1 MFLSIIRIIK
11 FSLQDITRNIWLS
24 IVTIT
29 ILTLALLSVN
39 LLLTVQAISQ
49 GAITAIKEKANISL
63 YIKVD
68 ASEENILNL
77 KKQISGMSL
86 VKTVEYTSKQEA
98 LNYFRDKNKNNPQVL
113 NALKELGWN
122 PLSPSLIISPSDVDR
137 SEELIEDMKNI
148 DSNIIESRD
157 FSNNSAL
164 LSKINNITSKI
175 NDAAMVLIAI
185 FVLTSMLVAYNSIKV
200 AIYIHRRE
208 IEIMRLV
215 GSPNSFIYMPF
226 MMSAVIYALCATLL
240 IIALFYPFLSLLQ
253 PYLEVFFT
261 GYNIN
266 IVSYFVDNFLMI
278 FGVQFLVAAFISIL
292 SSWLAI
298 RRYARV

>member
-1 MFLSIIRIIK
+1 MFLSMIRIIK

-29 ILTLALLSVN
+29 ILALALLSVN
-39 LLLTVQAISQ
+39 MLLTVQAVSQ
-49 GAITAIKEKANISL
+49 GAVKAIKEKANISL
-63 YIKVD
+63 YIKAD
-68 ASEENILNL
+68 ASEENILSL
-77 KKQISGMSL
+77 KKQISSMAL
-86 VKTVEYTSKQEA
+86 VKSVQYTSKQDA
-98 LNYFRDKNKNNPQVL
+98 LNYFRDHNKNNPQVL

-122 PLSPSLIISPSDVDR
+122 PLSPSLIISPGDVDK
-137 SEELIEDMKNI
+137 SEDLINDIKKI
-148 DSNIIESRD
+148 DSDIIESRD

-164 LSKINNITSKI
+164 LSKINSITSKI

-226 MMSAVIYALCATLL
+226 MISAVIYALCATML

-266 IVSYFVDNFLMI
+266 IVSYFVENFWPV
-278 FGVQFLVAAFISIL
+278 FGVQFLGVAAISIL

>member
-1 MFLSIIRIIK
+1 M
-11 FSLQDITRNIWLS
+11 QDITRNIWLS
-24 IVTIT
+24 IVTTT

-39 LLLTVQAISQ
+39 LLLTVQAISH
-49 GAITAIKEKANISL
+49 TAIMAVKEKANISL
-63 YIKVD
+63 YMKVD
-68 ASEENILNL
+68 ASEENIINL
-77 KKQISGMSL
+77 RKQISGMAL
-86 VKTVEYTSKQEA
+86 VKTVQYTSKAEA
-98 LNYFRDKNKNNPQVL
+98 LNYFREKNKNNPQVL

-122 PLSPSLIISPSDVDR
+122 PLSPSLIISPNDVDR
-137 SEELIEDMKNI
+137 SEELIEDIKKI
-148 DSNIIESRD
+148 DSDIIESRD

-164 LSKINNITSKI
+164 LNKINNITSKI
-175 NDAAMVLIAI
+175 NDAGLLLIAI

-226 MMSAVIYALCATLL
+226 MVSAVIYALCATLL
-240 IIALFYPFLSLLQ
+240 IITLFYPFLSLLQ

-266 IVSYFVDNFLMI
+266 IINYFVTNFLPI
-278 FGVQFLVAAFISIL
+278 FGVEFLGVAAISII